1 MRTFKAVVE
10 VEFHVSDTL
19 YEKFGSDEEVIQ
31 KKFEEQL
38 MWELKA
44 KEYKPKV
51 INLEETKNSVKE
63 NKKKAK
69 TDIDKMI
76 EESDEATPP
85 VKKRRRRRTK
95 AEMEEARRKG
105 EA

>member
-10 VEFHVSDTL
+10 VEFHVSDSL
-19 YEKFGSDEEVIQ
+19 YEKFGSDEVVQ
-31 KKFEEQL
+31 SKFEEQL

-51 INLEETKNSVKE
+51 VKLEETKDSVKQ
-63 NKKKAK
+63 NKKIK
-69 TDIDKMI
+69 TEIDNII
-76 EESDEATPP
+76 EDSEEATPP
-85 VKKRRRRRTK
+85 IKKKRKRRTK
-95 AEMEEARRKG
+95 AEMELARKNG

>member
-10 VEFHVSDTL
+10 VEFHVSDSL
-19 YEKFGSDEEVIQ
+19 YEKFGSDEVVQ
-31 KKFEEQL
+31 SKFEEQL

-51 INLEETKNSVKE
+51 VKLEETKDSVKQ
-63 NKKKAK
+63 NKKIK
-69 TDIDKMI
+69 TEIDNII
-76 EESDEATPP
+76 EDSEEATPP
-85 VKKRRRRRTK
+85 VKKKRTRRTK
-95 AEMEEARRKG
+95 AQMEEARRNG

>member
-19 YEKFGSDEEVIQ
+19 YEKFGSDEVIQ

-69 TDIDKMI
+69 TDIDKII

-85 VKKRRRRRTK
+85 VKKKRKRRTK
-95 AEMEEARRKG
+95 AEMEEARRNG